1 MPPFAYNPPIMIG
14 ETLSNF
20 RITAKL
26 GEGGMGE
33 VYRAQDT
40 KLGREVAIKVLPPA
54 LAGDPERMTRFERE
68 ARILAALDHPGI
80 ASIYGLEEADGRQL
94 LVMQLVEGDTLD
106 ERMSRGALSLAE
118 SLSIAVPIAE
128 ALEAAHEKGIIHRDL
143 KPANIKVDPD
153 GKVKLLDFGLARAL
167 DSGPQGK
174 AQDPMH
180 SPTLTSAGTAVGMI
194 LGTAAY
200 MSPEQAAAQPVDRRC
215 DIWSFGVVLF
225 EMLSGKRL
233 FQGETV
239 SHTLADVLRANLDW
253 SLLPDDLPRPVRR
266 LLERCLDRD
275 PKRRLRDIGEARV
288 VLRDVLDH
296 PEPFAADT
304 TTMAVGAAAVGVSTG
319 TIATKPGP
327 RRFVPW
333 TIAAVALVL
342 AAVGFLPRL
351 FDEEPPPRSPRRFT
365 IKSPHGGNFRVGDN
379 NAIALSPDGMLLVS
393 RGFSGNEDLLYQR
406 PLGEL
411 EARPING
418 TNNSTLPFFSPD
430 GKWLGFVSTRG
441 LWKVNL
447 LGGAPVKIGDFRT
460 LAAGATW
467 SDDGN
472 VYYSTAGSIL
482 KVSASGGETETVAE
496 PDEAAGERALRRPN
510 ALPGGKGLIF
520 DARKGERGTHELQV
534 LDLESGSRKSLGLQG
549 SNPIY
554 VKTGHLIYQQQ
565 EAVFAVPFDIDTLE
579 LRGEPVPV
587 PEKIRTEL
595 YSMHVSVSNDGTLAY
610 LPAREEV
617 PKLVTV
623 DREGVSRPLVTTAL
637 PFKGISDPRF
647 SPDGKRLV
655 VSANGIWIVDVE
667 NGIPTLVSEDGF
679 YPVWSP
685 DGESLV
691 FGVTQ
696 SQSFDLYRRPTDLSE
711 PQTLLLD
718 WDHNLRSAAWAPDGT
733 LIFREEIQGKGM
745 DLKMLSMSDF
755 DDPDDAA
762 RPLLQGPDDEI
773 APAIS
778 PDGRWVAYVS
788 AQSGRDE
795 VYVTSFPQPSGIVQV
810 SLSGGGSPSWA
821 PDGGE
826 LFYVEGDRMVAVKV
840 ATRPS
845 FRVLDREVLF
855 SGEYYQ
861 YRWQRQ
867 YDIHPDGEQFVMIE
881 SPPGGADV
889 EIVLDWFTELT
900 ELAPPSK

>member
-1 MPPFAYNPPIMIG
+1 MIG

-80 ASIYGLEEADGRQL
+80 ASIYGLEEADGRQI

-106 ERMSRGALSLAE
+106 ERMTRGALSLTE
-118 SLSIAVPIAE
+118 TLSIAVPIAE
-128 ALEAAHEKGIIHRDL
+128 ALEAAHERGIIHRDL
-143 KPANIKVDPD
+143 KPANIKVGSD
-153 GKVKLLDFGLARAL
+153 GKVTLLDFGLARAL
-167 DSGPQGK
+167 ESGPQGN
-174 AQDPMH
+174 AQDPMQ

-215 DIWSFGVVLF
+215 DIWSFGVVVF
-225 EMLSGKRL
+225 EMLSGRRL

-239 SHTLADVLRANLDW
+239 SHTLADVLRADLDW
-253 SLLPDDLPRPVRR
+253 SLLPDDLPRAVRR

-288 VLRDVLDH
+288 VLGDVRDH
-296 PEPFAADT
+296 PARFAAET
-304 TTMAVGAAAVGVSTG
+304 EAPTAAVGIPAAASR
-319 TIATKPGP
+319 PGP
-327 RRFVPW
+327 ARFVPW
-333 TIAAVALVL
+333 AVAAVATVL
-342 AAVGFLPRL
+342 AVMGFLPRL
-351 FDEEPPPRSPRRFT
+351 FEKEAPPPSPRRFT
-365 IKSPHGGNFRVGDN
+365 IKSPHGGNFRVGDD
-379 NAIALSPDGMLLVS
+379 NAIAISPDGMLLVS
-393 RGFSGNEDLLYQR
+393 RGFSGNEDLLYLR
-406 PLGEL
+406 PLGES
-411 EARPING
+411 EARPVTG
-418 TNNSTLPFFSPD
+418 TNNSTQPFFSPD
-430 GKWLGFVSTRG
+430 GKWLGFISTRG

-447 LGGAPVKIGDFRT
+447 LGGAPVKIGDFKT

-472 VYYSTAGSIL
+472 VYYSTSGAIL
-482 KVSASGGETETVAE
+482 RVPASGGDAETIAE
-496 PDEAAGERALRRPN
+496 PDEAAGERALRQPS
-510 ALPGGKGLIF
+510 ALPGSRGLVF
-520 DARKGERGTHELQV
+520 DARKGDRGTHELQV
-534 LDLESGSRKSLGLQG
+534 LDLSNGDRKSLGLQG
-549 SNPIY
+549 SSPLY
-554 VKTGHLIYQQQ
+554 VKTGHLLYQQQ
-565 EAVFAVPFDIDTLE
+565 EAVFAVPFDVDALE

-595 YSMHVSVSNDGTLAY
+595 YTMHVAVSDEGTLAY
-610 LPAREEV
+610 LPARDDV
-617 PKLVTV
+617 PKLVLV
-623 DREGVSRPLVTTAL
+623 DRQGVSRPLVTTEL

-655 VSANGIWIVDVE
+655 LTANGIWIVDLE
-667 NGIPTLVSEDGF
+667 TGIPTLVSEDGF

-696 SQSFDLYRRPTDLSE
+696 SQSFDLYRRPADLSQ
-711 PQTLLLD
+711 PQKLLLD
-718 WDHNLRSAAWAPDGT
+718 WDDNLRSAAWAPDGT
-733 LIFREEIQGKGM
+733 LIFRQEIQGKGM
-745 DLKMLSMSDF
+745 DLKLLSISDF
-755 DDPDDAA
+755 DDPDDAT
-762 RPLLQGPDDEI
+762 RPLLEGPADEI

-795 VYVTSFPQPSGIVQV
+795 VYVTSFPHPAGVVQV

-821 PDGGE
+821 PDGDE
-826 LFYVEGDRMVAVKV
+826 LFYIEGDRMIAVGV
-840 ATRPS
+840 ATEPS

-855 SGEYYQ
+855 SGEYSQ

-867 YDIHPDGEQFVMIE
+867 YDVAPDGERFVMIE

-889 EIVLDWFTELT
+889 EVVLDWFTELR
-900 ELAPPSK
+900 ELAPASN